1 MTLTKINQFIRAHT
15 RMTSSQHKIIANTC
29 KAFLLI
35 SQLTETMGLL
45 LWQAH
50 VTSEQHDKR
59 VFHKAIEVTG
69 KQAFLLHDHASIES
83 M

>member
-1 MTLTKINQFIRAHT
+1 MQGIPTHSPTHQ
-15 RMTSSQHKIIANTC
+15 MS
-29 KAFLLI
+29 
-35 SQLTETMGLL
+35 LL